1 MGVIQNSVNS
11 VIGTLASQK
20 LDSERNKQL
29 AVSNEFKKQELE
41 NEAKRIDNEKYGLK
55 TERKKANFE
64 REKWQWEKDPE
75 TKWQTRSEIRKERK
89 TQSKMKQ
96 EGRAVP
102 TQPITPTPTI
112 ISGIDDRL
120 YSRSLNESTI
130 SFIKDFI
137 KFGGK

>member
-11 VIGTLASQK
+11 IIGTLASQK

-29 AVSNEFKKQELE
+29 AISNEFKKQELE

-75 TKWQTRSEIRKERK
+75 MKWQTRSE
-89 TQSKMKQ
+89 MKQ
-96 EGRAVP
+96 KGRAVP
-102 TQPITPTPTI
+102 TQPLTPTPTI

-120 YSRSLNESTI
+120 YSRSLNENTI